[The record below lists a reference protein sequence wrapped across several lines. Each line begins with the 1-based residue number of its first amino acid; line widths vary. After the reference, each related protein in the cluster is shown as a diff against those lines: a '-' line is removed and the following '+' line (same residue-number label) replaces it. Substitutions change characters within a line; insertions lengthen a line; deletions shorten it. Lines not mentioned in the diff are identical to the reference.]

1 MTPGTG
7 IAKVGIQYR
16 TSLLMRVGQGDK
28 SAIKEC
34 ISIYGSFIWALAQRM
49 TESREEAEA
58 ATEEI
63 FMDLWRYAGRA
74 EKPRF
79 DDNAIVNLIA
89 RQRLKTYANHLSDEH
104 VKRKHGYESHRNANM
119 DSK

>member
-16 TSLLMRVGQGDK
+16 TSLLMRAGQGDK
-28 SAIKEC
+28 SAIMKC
-34 ISIYGSFIWALAQRM
+34 INEYGGFIWTLAQRM
-49 TESREEAEA
+49 TDSKEEAEA

-63 FMDLWRYAGRA
+63 FIDLWRYAGRA

-79 DDNAIVNLIA
+79 DDSAVVSLIA
-89 RQRLKTYANHLSDEH
+89 RQRLKKYANRLSDEH
-104 VKRKHGYESHRNANM
+104 VKRKQATNSHRNANM
-119 DSK
+119 GSQ

>member
-1 MTPGTG
+1 MNAGTG
-7 IAKVGIQYR
+7 IANVGVRYR
-16 TSLLMRVGQGDK
+16 NSLLMKVGQGDK

-34 ISIYGSFIWALAQRM
+34 INEYGSFIWTLAQRM
-49 TESREEAEA
+49 TESSEEAEA

-63 FMDLWRYAGRA
+63 FMDLWRYAKRA

-89 RQRLKTYANHLSDEH
+89 RQRLKAYANHLSDEH
-104 VKRKHGYESHRNANM
+104 VKRKHGYEFAS
-119 DSK
+119 